1 MRLWDYL
8 SVTPAVATQ
17 ANKKTGVPEPPF
29 SVINDKIALPDF
41 EKAKSATESD
51 SSNNVD
57 YGKLIREKGYYGAF
71 LAMNKKPDFDAEEK
85 RLRRSR
91 ELTLLGDIANLGGQV
106 LASGM
111 GARRFAPIQSQ
122 VPHYTEKLQR
132 LRDARRAYDV
142 DFNNKS
148 LSMIFQE
155 YDQKRRNEAAQAA
168 ADLKY
173 ERDLKMKQA
182 DQAFEIGMLGAKGK
196 QALEQQA
203 VKVKDAKEL
212 AALNHRYKLG
222 EASAQADSNKGKN
235 KNEIA
240 YVTKYGNVHFDNPKN
255 KRAATYS
262 TLEIM
267 RNGATETERRKIDEI
282 LYKAQNGDIDSYNKA
297 EMYVS
302 QNLNSDPVALKH
314 LYELAKQYGHVSTN
328 DSQKQLQNK
337 ARGKVDG
344 WSLSGTSPNSSINGD
359 DGWSLK

>member
-1 MRLWDYL
+1 MGLFDYL
-8 SVTPAVATQ
+8 NITPVVATPV
-17 ANKKTGVPEPPF
+17 NKQDGVPEISSPV
-29 SVINDKIALPDF
+29 SVETENNDGRYISNIVQEPVTDYSKLFQEKGIFGALEGINKDR
-41 EKAKSATESD
+41 EKAYEDEVAHTKAERAKSFFGSLAT
-51 SSNNVD
+51 
-57 YGKLIREKGYYGAF
+57 
-71 LAMNKKPDFDAEEK
+71 
-85 RLRRSR
+85 
-91 ELTLLGDIANLGGQV
+91 LGGQAI
-106 LASGM
+106 ASAM
-111 GARRFAPIQSQ
+111 GARKFNPIQSQ
-122 VPHYTEKLQR
+122 VPKYNERLQR
-132 LRDARRAYDV
+132 LRDEKRAYDAQSQ
-142 DFNNKS
+142 NKS

-203 VKVKDAKEL
+203 VKAKDAKEL

-222 EASAQADSNKGKN
+222 EASAQVDNNKGKN

-282 LYKAQNGDIDSYNKA
+282 LYEAQNGDIDSYNKA